1 MTLTKAW
8 TNPLLG
14 RHPTCILKLASELW
28 RESQTWSSPE
38 KTIRVK
44 RTLRSIFSGKYE
56 GKESGE
62 RAANFCGLF
71 LPLFLLLPLWLRPQL
86 LVIYILFKFIALD
99 EGSALRPQCF
109 TEKTGESKSAR
120 KDRVLKDPKG
130 SFYARSNLSE
140 PTCTREIPALLLN
153 MKSDQG
159 APWVWDT
166 CLPIMDK
173 TGVNYPFSLR
183 RTLKC

>member
-1 MTLTKAW
+1 MKEKRAEKERQTFVDYFT
-8 TNPLLG
+8 T
-14 RHPTCILKLASELW
+14 ISVIASVT
-28 RESQTWSSPE
+28 STP
-38 KTIRVK
+38 V
-44 RTLRSIFSGKYE
+44 
-56 GKESGE
+56 
-62 RAANFCGLF
+62 
-71 LPLFLLLPLWLRPQL
+71 
-86 LVIYILFKFIALD
+86 VIYTLCKFIALD

-159 APWVWDT
+159 AP
-166 CLPIMDK
+166 
-173 TGVNYPFSLR
+173 
-183 RTLKC
+183 